1 MLGFCGGWPQI
12 HRLVAG
18 RHGIR
23 LEPVHDALAASHR
36 VEFPTASRA
45 SGSSSGARRIGPVTP
60 SFSRGLAMFED
71 GELVS
76 SPTADA
82 APPGPG
88 RFRQRRGNPRADFR
102 DGHEPRSSRPW
113 GPDCC
118 GPAVR
123 GTTTA
128 PAQPAVGRARRT
140 GRCWHCS
147 ATGGPVTAGSW
158 NANVG
163 HGRHL
168 PVVYF
173 LALLSEEGEPTECGL
188 AGRAA
193 PGGPGPEDAQGPR
206 PAHRRDTPDFWE
218 RAADVCTLYLGPPEG
233 AVVHGWPR
241 THAGTSTGPHH
252 TPPGPIRPSCSSP
265 PWPAGSCDTATSPAA
280 TT

>member
-1 MLGFCGGWPQI
+1 M
-12 HRLVAG
+12 
-18 RHGIR
+18 
-23 LEPVHDALAASHR
+23 
-36 VEFPTASRA
+36 A
-45 SGSSSGARRIGPVTP
+45 SGWNRSTTHLRHRTGLSSLRRPGPPAVRRAPGGLGRSLRRSAGAWRCSRMVSWSAVLLPMRRQ
-60 SFSRGLAMFED
+60 
-71 GELVS
+71 
-76 SPTADA
+76 
-82 APPGPG
+82 PGPG